1 MRILHVIGT
10 LNPAWGGPVEGVR
23 NITAQAML
31 RGHEVHI
38 ATLDGPE
45 SPWLSSWRPVVH
57 ALGKSTSVK
66 SVYRFAPNLDRWL
79 AADVAGFDRVVVHSI
94 WMYFSYAVWKAA
106 RKASVPY
113 YLFIHGALDPW
124 FKQQYPL
131 KHVKKSIYWKLVEH
145 KVLRDAQAVL
155 FTTEEELR
163 KAHNAFLPYKC
174 KPAVIGYGIA
184 PPAEPQHFDRQSFIE
199 ELSQAHPELRGRK
212 FILLL
217 ARIHEKKGIDLLLH
231 AFAETR
237 NLLGDVALIVAGS
250 GDAKYIASLKDRA
263 STLGISADVI
273 WTGPLYGDTKLNALR
288 AAEVYILPSHQENF
302 GISVVEALACG
313 TPVLISN
320 QVNIWREVEAS
331 GAGFVEPDDQKGTTR
346 LLERWAAVPRDEKL
360 SLRARA
366 AECFAT
372 NFNMA
377 VVCER
382 LFAVIFA
389 GGIADSVESSSQT
402 PPLPVRN

>member
-31 RGHEVHI
+31 RGHDVHI
-38 ATLDGPE
+38 ATLDCPQ
-45 SPWLSSWRPVVH
+45 SAWLSSWRPQVH
-57 ALGKSTSVK
+57 AVGQSTSVN
-66 SVYRFAPNLDRWL
+66 SVYRFTPMLDKWL
-79 AADVAGFDRVVVHSI
+79 AANIAGFDRVVVHSI

-124 FKQQYPL
+124 FKEHYPL
-131 KHVKKSIYWKLVEH
+131 KHLKKSIYWKLVEH
-145 KVLRDAQAVL
+145 KVLRDAEAVL
-155 FTTEEELR
+155 FTTEEELL
-163 KAHNAFLPYKC
+163 KAHNAFLPYRC
-174 KPAVIGYGIA
+174 KPVVIGYGIA
-184 PPAEPQHFDRQSFIE
+184 PPAEVEYFDRQSFIA
-199 ELSQAHPELRGRK
+199 ELSQAHPDLRNRN

-217 ARIHEKKGIDLLLH
+217 ARIHEKKGVDLLLR

-237 NLLGDVALIVAGS
+237 SLLADFALVIAGS
-250 GDAKYIASLKDRA
+250 GDAKYVASLKDYA
-263 STLGISADVI
+263 SNLRIGGDVI

-320 QVNIWREVEAS
+320 KVNIWREVQAS
-331 GAGFVEPDDQKGTTR
+331 QAGLVEPDDQRGTTQ
-346 LLERWAAVPRDEKL
+346 LLERWSALPGHEKL
-360 SLRARA
+360 RLRAGA

-377 VVCER
+377 VACER

-389 GGIADSVESSSQT
+389 RGAISSAEPSSET
-402 PPLPVRN
+402 RPLSVRN